1 MNQEVFPC
9 WTHCPLKRLFFK
21 FHAKGPQSQSIF
33 TWVSLLPLFPLPIV
47 LSFSLD
53 FDICWLNNILQ
64 YMQVGVEVSKLRWML
79 SIHSIR
85 KWILYLYSRLLLRM
99 SAHLI
104 SKYILKYHTL
114 GITYHFDKYPFY
126 RNLIHSSFE

>member
-1 MNQEVFPC
+1 MYNYLC
-9 WTHCPLKRLFFK
+9 WTYNHLKRLFFK

-53 FDICWLNNILQ
+53 FDICWLNNIPQ
-64 YMQVGVEVSKLRWML
+64 RIQVGVEVSKLLLLENRYYIYSFVHYMYP
-79 SIHSIR
+79 
-85 KWILYLYSRLLLRM
+85 YLIVLRM

-104 SKYILKYHTL
+104 SKYILKYHTH
-114 GITYHFDKYPFY
+114 IFQFDKYPFY
-126 RNLIHSSFE
+126 RNPIRSSFE